1 MQPTVGRSVHYQR
14 GGQTLHAVI
23 TRVEVKEGA
32 PSAVLDPAQPAGT
45 TGIEAVRAWL
55 AQENNHDVWLAVF
68 LHTST
73 IGTVE
78 FSPIEIPLCAGPLD
92 KTWSWPPRVP

>member
-23 TRVEVKEGA
+23 TRVEPK
-32 PSAVLDPAQPAGT
+32 PMPAEIAAATGFDEVNAT
-45 TGIEAVRAWL
+45 TWRASED
-55 AQENNHDVWLAVF
+55 AYEVWLAVF
-68 LHTST
+68 LHTAT
-73 IGTVE
+73 IGSVE
-78 FSPIEIPLCAGPLD
+78 FSPAAIPYCAGPID